1 VHDAVALE
9 TRGIPVAL
17 VITSEFRQEAEF
29 QRRALGMDA
38 LMPVIITHP
47 LSSLTAE
54 EIESRALEVLAQAPK
69 VWRGQSAPVEG

>member
-17 VITSEFRQEAEF
+17 VITSEFRQEAEI
-29 QRRALGMDA
+29 QRRTLGMET
-38 LMPVIITHP
+38 LLPVIITHP

-54 EIESRALEVLAQAPK
+54 EIESRAQEVLAQAPK
-69 VWRGQSAPVEG
+69 VWLGQSAPVEG

>member
-1 VHDAVALE
+1 MHDAVALE

-17 VITSEFRQEAEF
+17 VITSEFWQEAEI
-29 QRRALGMDA
+29 QRRTLGMEA
-38 LMPVIITHP
+38 LVPVIITHP

-69 VWRGQSAPVEG
+69 VWRGQSAPGEG